1 MNILYVKT
9 KTFKMLWVT
18 LILIIP
24 VFNSCEDFVEVDSPN
39 NQLIGSDVFENA
51 DTVDAAFA
59 HIYSQLREN
68 AFTDGSISGLSY
80 LMGHYADELTLYSGS
95 LPSVETYTNN
105 TVLPSDHAIKKWWDT
120 SYNLIYATNSILEG
134 VENSTTL
141 TLDEKSRFL
150 GEAYFLRGFIHFYL
164 VNLYGDIPYIE
175 LTDYRLNSSVSR
187 LEESEVY
194 TKIISDL
201 LQAKSLLTA
210 DDTTFS
216 NLKPNRFVASALL
229 SRVYLYQEE
238 WQMALSES
246 LEIID
251 SGNYN
256 LNSDLS
262 QVFVKT
268 STETLW
274 QLDSGFFGTNTKEA
288 VTFIFVS
295 GPPPNSSLSNFILN
309 DFEAGDAR
317 FTNWAGSV
325 SEGSETWYFP
335 FKYKLNVPT
344 GSTEECSI
352 LFRLAELYLIS
363 AEAHAQLGNLSE
375 AKNLLNIIRDR
386 AMLTSI
392 TSNSQSEILNAIL
405 KERQI
410 EFFSE
415 LGHRFFD
422 LKRNGRATDILSPIK
437 PNWGATDLLLPIP
450 DSELLLNPNLL
461 PQNDGY

>member
-1 MNILYVKT
+1 
-9 KTFKMLWVT
+9 MLSVT
-18 LILIIP
+18 LVLIIL
-24 VFNSCEDFVEVDSPN
+24 FFQACEDFVEVDNPN
-39 NQLIGSDVFENA
+39 DQLTGTDVFENA
-51 DTVDAAFA
+51 ETVDAAFA

-68 AFTDGSISGLSY
+68 TFTDGSISGLSY
-80 LMGHYADELTLYSGS
+80 LMGHYADELSLYSGS

-105 TVLPSDHAIKKWWDT
+105 TVLPSDNTIKKWWDT

-141 TLDEKSRFL
+141 TLDEKSQFL

-175 LTDYRLNSSVSR
+175 HTDYRLNSRVSR
-187 LEESEVY
+187 LEESDVY

-201 LQAKSLLTA
+201 LQAKALLTE
-210 DDTTFS
+210 DDITFS
-216 NLKPNRFVASALL
+216 NLKPNRSVASALL

-238 WQMALSES
+238 WQLALSES

-251 SGNYN
+251 SEIYN

-274 QLDSGFFGTNTKEA
+274 QLDTGFFGTNTKEA

-295 GPPPNSSLSNFILN
+295 GPPPNSALSNFLLN
-309 DFEAGDAR
+309 DFETGDAR
-317 FTNWAGSV
+317 FTNWVGSV

-335 FKYKLNVPT
+335 FKYRLNVPT

-375 AKNLLNIIRDR
+375 AKNILNVIRAR
-386 AMLTSI
+386 AMLNPI
-392 TSNSQSEILNAIL
+392 TSNNQSEILNAIL

-410 EFFSE
+410 ELFSE

-422 LKRNGRATDILSPIK
+422 LKRKGRANDILSPIK
-437 PNWGATDLLLPIP
+437 PNWNTTDLLLPIP
-450 DSELLLNPNLL
+450 DSELILNPNLL